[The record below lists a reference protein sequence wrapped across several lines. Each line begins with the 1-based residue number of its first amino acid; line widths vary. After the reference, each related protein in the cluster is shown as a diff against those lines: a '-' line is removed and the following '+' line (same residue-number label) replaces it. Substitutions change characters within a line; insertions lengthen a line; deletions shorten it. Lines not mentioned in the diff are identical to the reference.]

1 MVRNFIQIVQSADYG
16 RTQRNL
22 MQNQFWPLAPR
33 AVQFVVPEYGCMP
46 IERLSIR
53 RMRVLGAFPVLA
65 VLDDL
70 KISNFRGGACPR
82 LPYLL
87 VCSCFTVQFPQKKG
101 NKQCEQ
107 RMWE

>member
-1 MVRNFIQIVQSADYG
+1 MVRNFSQIVQSADYG

-22 MQNQFWPLAPR
+22 MQNQFWPRAPR

-70 KISNFRGGACPR
+70 KISNFRGGVCPQT
-82 LPYLL
+82 PLL
-87 VCSCFTVQFPQKKG
+87 ISMFMLHRPVPPKEGQQTV
-101 NKQCEQ
+101 
-107 RMWE
+107 